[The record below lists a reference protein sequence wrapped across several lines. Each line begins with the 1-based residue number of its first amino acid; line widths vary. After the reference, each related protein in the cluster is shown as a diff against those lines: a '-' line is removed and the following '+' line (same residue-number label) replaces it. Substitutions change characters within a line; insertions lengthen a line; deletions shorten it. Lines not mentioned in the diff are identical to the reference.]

1 MTPQIATND
10 QDTRADTS
18 LENLLSAQADSEM
31 IDASEDSSDAEGVD
45 HTGPTRHAELVA
57 EMNDEPLPQDTN
69 ISPEDD
75 EAAAFE
81 GTSFQELNVQSL
93 LRDFLHALYAMEGL
107 GQHQGTGVMCQN
119 QSSGLVRILDA
130 NGIFTYRVFQC
141 LCPDG
146 LSVPLQFMQMTLFP
160 ATYEKVKTAVTFKAL
175 KLSQLHNF
183 GGKESVWDFYEVIR
197 RWTNNVNP
205 LAVPL
210 CNAIGVKVI
219 YPQFRR
225 TKLLWGALRMVMRSG
240 HLELAIPRGG
250 LVVGCP
256 TCPAPGVNLPENWM
270 DEPLARLKYSSM
282 LAIDGNFHLQRN
294 NKGIGKDA
302 PLTGNSGFWVDDG
315 ELEDYIV
322 GKGAKVE
329 DHERSLKAS
338 CSSFKAG
345 DPSRWAQKSGKSVS
359 GVAMVSCGRHSF
371 IQPNGTV
378 DLDKGE
384 RFAYV
389 DVAFASVLRQQHPQ
403 QRHIHTYDIGCKY
416 GIKFQERVTR
426 SLLGPEVE
434 TDAIARGS
442 LPSDVLIAPSDFP
455 PDFCIKVPSWHVL
468 GHTLPCVL
476 ANNLRYTPL
485 VGRTAGEGVETIWA
499 VMNAHQYATREMTHG
514 HRRDA
519 LTDVFNDYNWKK
531 LCGEGTSNWETYY
544 LSLGLINLLL
554 DKARR
559 VTAAYFVALQ
569 MLESKRAELRSIEES
584 IGEERVKMLTGEAA
598 KRSNEQY
605 AAQVAKGPSRANVLL
620 ALKKAEDE
628 ETLSRMEDHSSVGW
642 PENQRSGA
650 LFLSNAMELEDLQ
663 YQLRNRNLDEFI
675 AEGTGGADKRRTQ
688 HLRSLDAL
696 RRRCEEHLS
705 ALAIVC
711 PSLPAALITRSQ
723 DPTSQD
729 LYLPSQFARSE
740 RHAYGLDELATKE
753 GELRVGNAHDH
764 ISALK
769 DALGLRSL
777 LVQVK
782 KTHSRGHTQNTR
794 SEASIKRAA
803 QVVKRHKHGYQRN
816 WRAMAKLGVT
826 ADDGSPAA
834 GLQELRDSDVRNL
847 KDFLEN
853 REYGNQSEELP
864 WIWRSVG
871 KVVSPGA
878 SVAEVQEAIENWEH
892 EVLRLSWVHA
902 RAARDRWWEERVL
915 LYEELR
921 RIGATFGYHAVSWGG
936 KRPPSHLPLQVRNG
950 FRAYVLKKAAVFQ
963 TLGKEARTKFEELEP
978 DDGGSESNMAPVGAQ
993 LEPRLETIGE
1003 EAVSGS
1009 IGMEVDDA
1017 Y

>member
-107 GQHQGTGVMCQN
+107 GQHQGTGVMCQKCLTQSAIN
-119 QSSGLVRILDA
+119 YYRCIDCFGRSILCPECLKSIHFPYGDPFHRIEKLSFTAEGEHLFARAALSDDDVGGALYCGHGGLPCPHSNSQSSGLVRILDA

-205 LAVPL
+205 LAVP
-210 CNAIGVKVI
+210 
-219 YPQFRR
+219 
-225 TKLLWGALRMVMRSG
+225 
-240 HLELAIPRGG
+240 
-250 LVVGCP
+250 
-256 TCPAPGVNLPENWM
+256 
-270 DEPLARLKYSSM
+270 
-282 LAIDGNFHLQRN
+282 RN

-531 LCGEGTSNWETYY
+531 LCGE
-544 LSLGLINLLL
+544 
-554 DKARR
+554 ARR